1 MFSFVTSGLIIL
13 LRFNST
19 QKIGFFFGKT
29 KATYRKCNTDPPE
42 HRGGGGGRGGISPPA
57 ESSLLM
63 CPFLLMSPLIMLFL
77 KKVAKNVY
85 ENQQAKSSES
95 QNKT

>member
-1 MFSFVTSGLIIL
+1 MFSFVTSGLIIF

-19 QKIGFFFGKT
+19 QKICFFSGKT
-29 KATYRKCNTDPPE
+29 KATYRESNTGPPE
-42 HRGGGGGRGGISPPA
+42 QGWGGGWGWAEGTSAPPA
-57 ESSLLM
+57 QSSLLM

-77 KKVAKNVY
+77 KEVAKNVY

-95 QNKT
+95 